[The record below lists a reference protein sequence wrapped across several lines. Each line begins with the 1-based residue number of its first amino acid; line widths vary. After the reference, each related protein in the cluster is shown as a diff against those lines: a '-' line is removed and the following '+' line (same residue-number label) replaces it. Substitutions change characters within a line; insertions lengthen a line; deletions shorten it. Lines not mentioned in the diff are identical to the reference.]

1 MVTEIIFNIR
11 LGLGE
16 LFLNSVTMLS
26 IKLSKVFYSLSKN
39 ESKLDGLYLKY
50 ICSMTISYS
59 QF

>member
-1 MVTEIIFNIR
+1 MVTEISIR

-16 LFLNSVTMLS
+16 FLNSVTMLR